1 MTKMTSDQTLPLAHM
16 HPTQVFIDPD
26 LGGFLNL
33 FVSKTW
39 N

>member
-1 MTKMTSDQTLPLAHM
+1 MTKMTSDQTLPLICM
-16 HPTQVFIDPD
+16 HPTQVFIDLD

-33 FVSKTW
+33 FLSKTW